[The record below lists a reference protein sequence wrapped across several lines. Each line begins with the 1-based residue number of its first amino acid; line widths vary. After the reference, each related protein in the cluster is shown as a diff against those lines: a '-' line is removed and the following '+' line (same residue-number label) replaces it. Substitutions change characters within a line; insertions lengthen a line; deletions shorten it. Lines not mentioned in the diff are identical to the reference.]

1 MIWHEFWFGREE
13 ATNKEEP
20 IFKRQKTNMPKG
32 HGTPEDLKVYLSSVK
47 SELSD
52 PRNRNKEV
60 CNLPVNEINALKQL
74 IQLQKDRLIVIKPCD
89 KGAGIMI
96 LDFNE
101 YMRACYNHLL
111 SKTHNGKS
119 YYTKVEPWEVE
130 RTKKII
136 KNVLKDGLEKQIIS
150 KEEFDAMSADNKNPG
165 KFYSNFK
172 VHKSHIHGE
181 APLCDQ

>member
-1 MIWHEFWFGREE
+1 MAFTGTHFSQYFH
-13 ATNKEEP
+13 N
-20 IFKRQKTNMPKG
+20 IFQI

-74 IQLQKDRLIVIKPCD
+74 IQLQKDRVIVIKPCD
-89 KGAGIMI
+89 KWAGIMV

-119 YYTKVEPWEVE
+119 YYKKVEPWEIE

-136 KNVLKDGLEKQIIS
+136 KDVLKDGLEKEIIS
-150 KEEFDAMSADNKNPG
+150 KEEFDAMFADNKKPWQILQQLQ
-165 KFYSNFK
+165 STQ
-172 VHKSHIHGE
+172 VSHPWRGTTCE
-181 APLCDQ
+181 TNS